1 MKKKGNLTFVAL
13 VSLLAICC
21 GAAILNLSANSKYN
35 AKTDYERIQA
45 RYIAESGVDMA
56 TGLFINYLS
65 NQEYALMYTKNEN
78 DDYTVI
84 DRYSP
89 YLLNEIRD
97 TTEDYI
103 KLELLENECKDYL
116 AAVGFLDFM
125 NKNSIEIKLT
135 TFGDVNRLKLTQ
147 MCTQPDF
154 LLETLK
160 TESISENRKSK
171 MNPIFLN
178 ISAKYKGGEVTA
190 NVKISNLYA
199 VRRPFIPV
207 ENNEK
212 GSVEA
217 WIDTDSAIIEFEN
230 YQNYRGDVT

>member
-1 MKKKGNLTFVAL
+1 
-13 VSLLAICC
+13 
-21 GAAILNLSANSKYN
+21 
-35 AKTDYERIQA
+35 
-45 RYIAESGVDMA
+45 
-56 TGLFINYLS
+56 
-65 NQEYALMYTKNEN
+65 
-78 DDYTVI
+78 
-84 DRYSP
+84 
-89 YLLNEIRD
+89 
-97 TTEDYI
+97 
-103 KLELLENECKDYL
+103 
-116 AAVGFLDFM
+116 
-125 NKNSIEIKLT
+125 
-135 TFGDVNRLKLTQ
+135 
-147 MCTQPDF
+147 
-154 LLETLK
+154 
-160 TESISENRKSK
+160 